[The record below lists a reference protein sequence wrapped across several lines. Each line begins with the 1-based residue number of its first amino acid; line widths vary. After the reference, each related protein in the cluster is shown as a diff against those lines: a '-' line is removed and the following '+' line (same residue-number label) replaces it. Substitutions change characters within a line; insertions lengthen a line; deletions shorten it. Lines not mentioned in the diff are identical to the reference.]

1 METRPWGRRELLR
14 WLSLTPFAGAAALA
28 GFGHDRDPGIR
39 RLAAAALRRE
49 GTPREAARRASSTA
63 PGNPGGALHP
73 HGVHGSEPAE
83 LFDAAASCEPTQAD
97 VAGPFYVAGAPGRT
111 SLAGPLEPGDRILIR
126 GRVLGPDC
134 RTPLQNA
141 LLDVWQADAEG
152 NYHDAE
158 EQYRLRGVL
167 RTDREG
173 RYEFES
179 VMPGRYPL
187 VPGSDTGYRP
197 AHIHFTVGSPGHTP
211 LTTQLYFKGDPF
223 LAPKDACGGMCR
235 SDDPGRII
243 ELVKADA
250 GSARFAGE
258 FDIVLAA
265 AASAT
270 TSRHLDRARG

>member
-1 METRPWGRRELLR
+1 MTTRSWDRRELLR

-28 GFGHDRDPGIR
+28 GFSYDRDVAIR
-39 RLAAAALRRE
+39 RLASATLRRE
-49 GTPREAARRASSTA
+49 GARREAARRAFSTA
-63 PGNPGGALHP
+63 PVEPGDALHRP
-73 HGVHGSEPAE
+73 HGVHGSESPA
-83 LFDAAASCEPTQAD
+83 LFPDAASCEPTQAD
-97 VAGPFYVAGAPGRT
+97 VQGPFYVAGAPSRT
-111 SLAGPLEPGDRILIR
+111 SLAGPLEPGDRILVR

-134 RTPLQNA
+134 RTPLPNA
-141 LLDVWQADAEG
+141 LVDVWQADAEG
-152 NYHDAE
+152 NYHDADA
-158 EQYRLRGVL
+158 QYRLRGVL

-187 VPGSDTGYRP
+187 VPGSETGYRP
-197 AHIHFTVGSPGHTP
+197 AHIHFTVGSPGHAP
-211 LTTQLYFKGDPF
+211 ITTQLYFKGDPY
-223 LAPKDACGGMCR
+223 LAPKDACGDMCR

-265 AASAT
+265 Q
-270 TSRHLDRARG
+270 ARG